1 MIQSIFGLHILFL
14 VLDWTMLLVPY
25 FFFFNP
31 HMFHFTLFSYYI
43 MTCIT
48 WLSHF
53 FVSFLTPHLP
63 KTSLVS
69 NGLLITI
76 RGFMLKGANV
86 TLGFE
91 CFCNVLVGL
100 IGYILHHVWLY
111 IALWVTIFYIH
122 FSPFLSFTFYHVQ
135 REEKVLLLYAGFLT
149 CRGPTFFVMPSLGDL
164 LLANECH
171 VRTTSKGVLC
181 QGRGGNFIF
190 SKLISF

>member
-1 MIQSIFGLHILFL
+1 MIQSIFGLHMKSMMFFSWYLIGQCCLYLHFFSLIHTCFILL
-14 VLDWTMLLVPY
+14 
-25 FFFFNP
+25 
-31 HMFHFTLFSYYI
+31 HFTSFSYYI
-43 MTCIT
+43 MTYIT

-122 FSPFLSFTFYHVQ
+122 SSPFLSFTFLSCP
-135 REEKVLLLYAGFLT
+135 KGGKGFVIV
-149 CRGPTFFVMPSLGDL
+149 CR
-164 LLANECH
+164 
-171 VRTTSKGVLC
+171 
-181 QGRGGNFIF
+181 F
-190 SKLISF
+190 SNM